1 MIDDRS
7 NFNAKFTCTAIRC
20 LTWVENVIVEV
31 SSFALMRES
40 AESMTPAEFLRH
52 LAQLNTHQR
61 RGRRAPHK
69 PLLLLFALGRVL
81 RDRDRLVRYAEV
93 DRRVGD
99 LMRRFG
105 LPRSAVRP
113 QYPFRWLLSDGLWEI
128 PRYAELRKN
137 ASGDLYVRQLRDLG
151 VEGGFPER
159 VHDLL
164 RVDPGL
170 AWRAVEE
177 ILHGHFPESLHREI
191 REAAGIRG
199 ERMASEAEDSSATPT
214 LREREVDPPSFYS
227 YPARRRRRD
236 PLFRRRVLD
245 EYMERCAVCDLDIR
259 FGAMPLGLEAA
270 HIQWHSHAGPDEVVN
285 GLALCL
291 LHHEAFDR
299 GALGLEERRGT
310 GFNVLVSHDVRE
322 SRGEAAG
329 SLIEFSGRRIRCPR
343 TESRAPARPFV
354 DWHSSEVFRS
364 PPL

>member
-1 MIDDRS
+1 
-7 NFNAKFTCTAIRC
+7 
-20 LTWVENVIVEV
+20 
-31 SSFALMRES
+31 
-40 AESMTPAEFLRH
+40 MTPAEFLRH

-81 RDRDRLVRYAEV
+81 RDRDRLVGYAEV

-105 LPRSAVRP
+105 SPSGGVRP
-113 QYPFRWLLSDGLWEI
+113 HYPFRWLLSDGLWDI
-128 PRYAELRKN
+128 PRYAELSKN
-137 ASGDLYVRQLRDLG
+137 SSGDLYVSQLRDLG
-151 VEGGFPER
+151 VEGGFPEK

-164 RVDPGL
+164 RADPGL
-170 AWRAVEE
+170 AWQAVEE
-177 ILHGHFPESLHREI
+177 ILHEHFPESLHRDI
-191 REAAGIRG
+191 RAAAGIRG
-199 ERMASEAEDSSATPT
+199 ERMARHAEDASAGPT
-214 LREREVDPPSFYS
+214 VREREIDLPSFYS
-227 YPARRRRRD
+227 YLTRRRRRD
-236 PLFRRRVLD
+236 PLFRGRVLD
-245 EYMERCAVCDLDIR
+245 EYVERCAVCDLDVR
-259 FGAMPLGLEAA
+259 LGAQPLGLEAA
-270 HIQWHSHAGPDEVVN
+270 HIQWHSHAGPDKVVN

-299 GALGLEERRGT
+299 GALGLEGRKGT
-310 GFNVLVSHDVRE
+310 GFNVLISHEVRE

-329 SLIEFSGRRIRCPR
+329 SLIEFSGRRIRSPR

>member
-1 MIDDRS
+1 
-7 NFNAKFTCTAIRC
+7 
-20 LTWVENVIVEV
+20 
-31 SSFALMRES
+31 
-40 AESMTPAEFLRH
+40 MTPGEFLRN
-52 LAQLNTHQR
+52 LAQLNTHTR

-81 RDRDRLVRYAEV
+81 RDRDRLVGYAEV

-105 LPRSAVRP
+105 LPGSGVRP
-113 QYPFRWLLSDGLWEI
+113 KYPFRWLLSDGLWEI

-164 RVDPGL
+164 RADPGL
-170 AWRAVEE
+170 ASRAAEE

-199 ERMASEAEDSSATPT
+199 ERMASEAGDAPAAPAV
-214 LREREVDPPSFYS
+214 REREVGPPSFYS
-227 YPARRRRRD
+227 YLARRRRRD
-236 PLFRRRVLD
+236 PFFRGSVLD
-245 EYMERCAVCDLDIR
+245 EYMERCAVCDLDVR
-259 FGAMPLGLEAA
+259 LGAQPLGLEAA
-270 HIQWHSHAGPDEVVN
+270 HIQWHSHAGPDEVAN

-299 GALGLEERRGT
+299 GALGLEERKGT
-310 GFNVLVSHDVRE
+310 GFNVLVSHEVRE
-322 SRGEAAG
+322 SRVEAAG
-329 SLIEFSGRRIRCPR
+329 SLIEFSGRRIRSPR
-343 TESRAPARPFV
+343 TASRAPAPLFV
-354 DWHSSEVFRS
+354 EWHSREVFRS
-364 PPL
+364 PPR

>member
-1 MIDDRS
+1 
-7 NFNAKFTCTAIRC
+7 
-20 LTWVENVIVEV
+20 
-31 SSFALMRES
+31 
-40 AESMTPAEFLRH
+40 MTPGEFLRH
-52 LAQLNTHQR
+52 LAQLNTHTR

-81 RDRDRLVRYAEV
+81 RDRDRLVGYAEV

-105 LPRSAVRP
+105 LPGSAVRP

-164 RVDPGL
+164 RADPGL
-170 AWRAVEE
+170 AWRAAEE

-199 ERMASEAEDSSATPT
+199 ERMASEAEDASAAPT
-214 LREREVDPPSFYS
+214 LRERELGPPSFYS
-227 YPARRRRRD
+227 YLARRRRRD
-236 PLFRRRVLD
+236 PLFRGSVLD
-245 EYMERCAVCDLDIR
+245 EYMERCAVCELDIR
-259 FGAMPLGLEAA
+259 LGAQPLGLEAA

-299 GALGLEERRGT
+299 GALGLEERKGT
-310 GFNVLVSHDVRE
+310 GFNVLVSHEVRE

-329 SLIEFSGRRIRCPR
+329 SLIEFSGRRIRSPR
-343 TESRAPARPFV
+343 TASRAPAPLFV
-354 DWHSSEVFRS
+354 EWHSREVFRS